1 MGAKAGLDIA
11 GVTAWLLEGWW
22 HQMAF
27 FIYDIVPYDNLSEL
41 KGRHKRPSK

>member
-27 FIYDIVPYDNLSEL
+27 FIYDIVPYDLNIYNKTE
-41 KGRHKRPSK
+41 